1 MNPSPTFTSRRFT
14 DHAPL
19 PKLVNPL
26 LACTHRTGYCS
37 KCLTEGTVIHNN
49 HDIEFSSWTDAEPT
63 PQTATLQA
71 FFIAGLFAFGLG
83 VHAKHESNPNHFT
96 TDRLAAVSATRD

>member
-1 MNPSPTFTSRRFT
+1 MITQPNLRRHFT

-19 PKLVNPL
+19 PKPVNPL

-37 KCLTEGTVIHNN
+37 QCLAEGTVIHNN
-49 HDIEFSSWTDAEPT
+49 HDIELSSWVDAEPT

-83 VHAKHESNPNHFT
+83 IHAKHESNPSHFT
-96 TDRLAAVSATRD
+96 TDRIVASSASRD